1 MQNDVSM
8 TYWAMLALIT
18 DNYVDMMLTSD
29 NAAAK
34 ASASPLTVFTSVN
47 LATAENADY
56 YLAANELYATN
67 PF

>member
-1 MQNDVSM
+1 
-8 TYWAMLALIT
+8 MLALIT